1 MYKTIIAIAV
11 LALIITGG
19 ILDNMNVDKVFDE
32 FDSKLLDLKV
42 LVENENKQ
50 ASIRLLKETTDWWTN
65 KKTKMEFYSYS
76 QDLRLIS
83 SCLGETLGSLECDDF
98 ENALSKVESLL
109 EISANTRDLLGV
121 RIENIV

>member
-1 MYKTIIAIAV
+1 MYKTIIAVIV

-19 ILDNMNVDKVFDE
+19 ILDNANVNKVFDE
-32 FDSKLLDLKV
+32 FDERLNDLRS
-42 LVENENKQ
+42 LVEEENKQ
-50 ASIRLLKETTDWWTN
+50 ESIKLLKETDEWWSVQ
-65 KKTKMEFYSYS
+65 KSKMEFYSYS

-109 EISANTRDLLGV
+109 SISANTRNLLGV

>member
-1 MYKTIIAIAV
+1 MYKTIIAVIV

-19 ILDNMNVDKVFDE
+19 ILDNANVNKVFDE
-32 FDSKLLDLKV
+32 FDERLNDLRT
-42 LVENENKQ
+42 LVEEENKQ
-50 ASIRLLKETTDWWTN
+50 ESIKLLKETDEWWSVQ
-65 KKTKMEFYSYS
+65 KSKMEFYSYS

-83 SCLGETLGSLECDDF
+83 SCIGETLGSLECDDF

-109 EISANTRDLLGV
+109 SISANTRNLLGV

>member
-1 MYKTIIAIAV
+1 MYKTIIAVIV

-19 ILDNMNVDKVFDE
+19 ILDNANVNKVFDE
-32 FDSKLLDLKV
+32 FDERLNNLRT
-42 LVENENKQ
+42 LVEEENKQ
-50 ASIRLLKETTDWWTN
+50 ESIKLLKETDEWWSVQ
-65 KKTKMEFYSYS
+65 KSKMEFYSYS

-109 EISANTRDLLGV
+109 SISANTRNLLGV

>member
-1 MYKTIIAIAV
+1 MYKTIIAVIV

-19 ILDNMNVDKVFDE
+19 ILDNANVNKVFDK
-32 FDSKLLDLKV
+32 FDERLNDLRT
-42 LVENENKQ
+42 LVEEENKQ
-50 ASIRLLKETTDWWTN
+50 ESIKLLKETDEWWSVQ
-65 KKTKMEFYSYS
+65 KSKMEFYSYS

-109 EISANTRDLLGV
+109 SISANTRNLLGV

>member
-1 MYKTIIAIAV
+1 MYKTIIAITV

-42 LVENENKQ
+42 LVEDENKQ
-50 ASIRLLKETTDWWTN
+50 ASISLLKETTDWWAD

>member
-1 MYKTIIAIAV
+1 MYKTIIAVIV

-19 ILDNMNVDKVFDE
+19 ILDNANVNKVFDE
-32 FDSKLLDLKV
+32 FDARLNDLRT
-42 LVENENKQ
+42 LVEEENKPE
-50 ASIRLLKETTDWWTN
+50 SIKLLKETDEWWSVQ
-65 KKTKMEFYSYS
+65 KSKMEFYSYS

-109 EISANTRDLLGV
+109 SISANTRNLLGV

>member
-1 MYKTIIAIAV
+1 MYKTIIAVIV

-19 ILDNMNVDKVFDE
+19 ILDNANVNKVFDE
-32 FDSKLLDLKV
+32 FDERLNDLRT
-42 LVENENKQ
+42 LVEEENKQ
-50 ASIRLLKETTDWWTN
+50 ESIKLLKETDEWWSVQ
-65 KKTKMEFYSYS
+65 KSKMEFYSYS

-109 EISANTRDLLGV
+109 SISANTRNLLGV

>member
-1 MYKTIIAIAV
+1 MYKTIIAVIV

-19 ILDNMNVDKVFDE
+19 ILDNANVNKVFDE
-32 FDSKLLDLKV
+32 FDARLNDLRT
-42 LVENENKQ
+42 LVEEENKPD
-50 ASIRLLKETTDWWTN
+50 SIKLLKETDEWWSVQ
-65 KKTKMEFYSYS
+65 KSKMEFYSYS

-109 EISANTRDLLGV
+109 SISANTRNLLGV